1 MTLLNCL
8 FIDIY
13 QLKNTHFSFFY
24 FFFSR
29 QYCGSSTFPPDYAHL
44 AAGEGEKQTMQHA

>member
-13 QLKNTHFSFFY
+13 QLETQISVFLV
-24 FFFSR
+24 FFSR